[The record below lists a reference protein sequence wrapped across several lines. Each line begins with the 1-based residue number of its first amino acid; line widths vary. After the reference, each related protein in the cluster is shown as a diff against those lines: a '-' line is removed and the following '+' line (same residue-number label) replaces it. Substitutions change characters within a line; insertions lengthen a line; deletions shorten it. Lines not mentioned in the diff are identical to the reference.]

1 MGVMFDASGS
11 IINYAQATA
20 TALATYNEAVQ
31 KYKAG
36 LIDETTFTIAEKFY
50 EQFKNLLN
58 RYDTL
63 YSLIFLHFF

>member
-31 KYKAG
+31 KYNAG
-36 LIDETTFTIAEKFY
+36 LIDEASFTIAEKSY
-50 EQFKNLLN
+50 E
-58 RYDTL
+58 
-63 YSLIFLHFF
+63 